1 MAKITFWNTLAT
13 RDLERAR
20 TFYAALGF
28 LVEDLP
34 VPGGI
39 KVQPDASSLLCLF
52 EPEAFGTMI
61 PGAVCDTARSQ
72 EIVQSLSVDTREAVD
87 ALVAKAR
94 EGGGRAIG
102 EPQAQP
108 YGYAGG
114 FADPDGHVWA
124 VLWLA
129 HEGGAR

>member
-1 MAKITFWNTLAT
+1 MAKITFWNTLAVA
-13 RDLERAR
+13 DLERAR
-20 TFYAALGF
+20 AFYAALGF

-39 KVQPDASSLLCLF
+39 KVQPDEASLLCLF
-52 EPEAFGTMI
+52 LPEAFGAMI
-61 PGAVCDTARSQ
+61 PGAVCDAERSQ
-72 EIVQSLSVDTREAVD
+72 EIVQSLAVDTREDVD

-94 EGGGRAIG
+94 AGGGRAIG
-102 EPQAQP
+102 EPKAQP

-124 VLWLA
+124 VLHLSG
-129 HEGGAR
+129 EGGAQ